1 MGFGA
6 VVETLSGKAAR
17 NYQPIYHPLLYHP
30 IALQHVRVIA
40 YKADPKYPSSL
51 RRLYLYL
58 LARGIYIYKKLQ
70 RFVVPYVLRLF
81 RKWRG
86 CVRANKFELS
96 LRLID
101 SRGGHTM
108 HTRVHEV
115 NLSPPSFLL
124 SLSFSLDFKRSRGR
138 IAKYVAW
145 IEKREEETRVVTAA
159 EETSIHH
166 TLEKGRKS
174 IDLGFRDDVE
184 KPRTTRWI
192 RFVREARALLSL
204 RATGRGR
211 ERERGEFSKLHK

>member
-1 MGFGA
+1 MEKPR
-6 VVETLSGKAAR
+6 ETTNRYTTLCFTTPSPSNMYVLSRTKLTQ
-17 NYQPIYHPLLYHP
+17 NTLLLFEDYIY
-30 IALQHVRVIA
+30 I
-40 YKADPKYPSSL
+40 SL
-51 RRLYLYL
+51 HE
-58 LARGIYIYKKLQ
+58 AYIYKKLQ

-145 IEKREEETRVVTAA
+145 IEKREEETKVVTAA

-211 ERERGEFSKLHK
+211 ERKREKRVFKVAQMTRTS

>member
-1 MGFGA
+1 
-6 VVETLSGKAAR
+6 
-17 NYQPIYHPLLYHP
+17 
-30 IALQHVRVIA
+30 
-40 YKADPKYPSSL
+40 
-51 RRLYLYL
+51 
-58 LARGIYIYKKLQ
+58 
-70 RFVVPYVLRLF
+70 
-81 RKWRG
+81 
-86 CVRANKFELS
+86 
-96 LRLID
+96 
-101 SRGGHTM
+101 M

-124 SLSFSLDFKRSRGR
+124 SLSLDFKRSRGR

-192 RFVREARALLSL
+192 RFEKRELCSLCAR
-204 RATGRGR
+204 RVEVEK
-211 ERERGEFSKLHK
+211 EREESFQSCTNDAYVVISIQGELG

>member
-1 MGFGA
+1 
-6 VVETLSGKAAR
+6 
-17 NYQPIYHPLLYHP
+17 
-30 IALQHVRVIA
+30 
-40 YKADPKYPSSL
+40 
-51 RRLYLYL
+51 
-58 LARGIYIYKKLQ
+58 
-70 RFVVPYVLRLF
+70 
-81 RKWRG
+81 
-86 CVRANKFELS
+86 
-96 LRLID
+96 
-101 SRGGHTM
+101 M

-124 SLSFSLDFKRSRGR
+124 SLSLDFKRSRDR

-204 RATGRGR
+204 CARRVEVEK
-211 ERERGEFSKLHK
+211 EREESFQSCTNDAYVVISIQGELG

>member
-1 MGFGA
+1 MEKPR
-6 VVETLSGKAAR
+6 ETTNRYTTLCFTTPSPSNMYVLSRTKLTQ
-17 NYQPIYHPLLYHP
+17 NTLLLFEDYIY
-30 IALQHVRVIA
+30 I
-40 YKADPKYPSSL
+40 SL
-51 RRLYLYL
+51 HE
-58 LARGIYIYKKLQ
+58 AYIYKKLQ

-145 IEKREEETRVVTAA
+145 IEKREEETTVVTAA
-159 EETSIHH
+159 ERPRSIIP
-166 TLEKGRKS
+166 LRKDGNRS
-174 IDLGFRDDVE
+174 ISGSSRRRRKAAHDSVDPIRARSASSALSARDGSRSR
-184 KPRTTRWI
+184 K
-192 RFVREARALLSL
+192 
-204 RATGRGR
+204 R
-211 ERERGEFSKLHK
+211 ERRVFKVAQMTRTS